1 MSDTGEMVSE
11 QTVETPKGS
20 EVGSIYDWVSDT
32 AKTNPALVVGGALAV
47 GAAVAMVLVSRKP
60 ASRARAAEKRI
71 GRELRSIEKTLRR
84 QRPISTASDRLA
96 DVSASL
102 ASTLS
107 ALDMGTLRGVA
118 NRAGELS
125 SQVSRRFGW

>member
-1 MSDTGEMVSE
+1 
-11 QTVETPKGS
+11 
-20 EVGSIYDWVSDT
+20 
-32 AKTNPALVVGGALAV
+32 
-47 GAAVAMVLVSRKP
+47 MVLVSRKP
-60 ASRARAAEKRI
+60 ESRARLAEKRI
-71 GRELRSIEKTLRR
+71 GRELRSIEKTLMR

-107 ALDMGTLRGVA
+107 ALDMGKLRGVA

>member
-11 QTVETPKGS
+11 QTVEPPKGS

-32 AKTNPALVVGGALAV
+32 AKTNPALVVGGALAI

-60 ASRARAAEKRI
+60 ESRARLAEKRI

>member
-1 MSDTGEMVSE
+1 MSDTGEMLSE
-11 QTVETPKGS
+11 QTVQTPEDS
-20 EVGSIYDWVSDT
+20 EFGSIYDWVSDT

-60 ASRARAAEKRI
+60 ESRARAVEKRI
-71 GRELRSIEKTLRR
+71 GRDLRSIEKTLKR

-118 NRAGELS
+118 SRAGELS

>member
-1 MSDTGEMVSE
+1 MSDTGEMLS
-11 QTVETPKGS
+11 QTVEAHNGS

-47 GAAVAMVLVSRKP
+47 GAVVAMMVVSRKP
-60 ASRARAAEKRI
+60 ESRARAVEKRI

-84 QRPISTASDRLA
+84 QRPISAASDRLA

-107 ALDMGTLRGVA
+107 ALDMGTLRGVV

-125 SQVSRRFGW
+125 SQFSRRVGW